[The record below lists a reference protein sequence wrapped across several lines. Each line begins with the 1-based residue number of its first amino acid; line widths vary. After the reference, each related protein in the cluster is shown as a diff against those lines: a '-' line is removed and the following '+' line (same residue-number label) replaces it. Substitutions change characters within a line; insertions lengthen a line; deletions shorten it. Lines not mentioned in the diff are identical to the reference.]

1 MAGALGFRL
10 AGPRVYSGETV
21 ADAWMGDGRADLAAA
36 DIRRAL
42 LLYRLAC
49 LTQSLVLAALVV
61 VRLI

>member
-1 MAGALGFRL
+1 
-10 AGPRVYSGETV
+10 
-21 ADAWMGDGRADLAAA
+21 MGDGRADLAAA

-49 LTQSLVLAALVV
+49 LAQSLVLAALVV

>member
-1 MAGALGFRL
+1 MAGALQFRL

-21 ADAWMGDGRADLAAA
+21 ADAWMGNGRADLAAG

-49 LTQSLVLAALVV
+49 LTQALVVAVLVV
-61 VRLI
+61 VRLT